1 MRLFI
6 TLILFLLTLFANAQV
21 LSATDMISLSNCTKQ
36 ACYAGLMK
44 ERGFKFVPDTTAAAS
59 DTSTNKAYQ
68 YISKLSVDKRK
79 HKNKVVFF
87 VYNNGRFTAVMFTT
101 KIEKMYRQL
110 LNGFISLGF
119 SGGQMLY
126 GEFEEKI
133 TYRSDFYPHADLLLI
148 TSKDF
153 TGTKALRYDF
163 VLTTVR

>member
-1 MRLFI
+1 MKFLSTLF
-6 TLILFLLTLFANAQV
+6 LFLLTLSVHAQV
-21 LSATDMISLSNCTKQ
+21 LSATDMLNLSNCTKPT
-36 ACYAGLMK
+36 CYAELMK
-44 ERGFKFVPDTTAAAS
+44 ERGFKFVPDTTAGAA
-59 DTSTNKAYQ
+59 DTSTNKQYQ

-110 LNGFISLGF
+110 LNGFIAQGF
-119 SGGQMLY
+119 AGGQMLY

-133 TYRSDFYPHADLLLI
+133 TYRSDYFPNADLLLI
-148 TSKDF
+148 SSKDF
-153 TGTKALRYDF
+153 TGTKVLRYDF